1 MVHKYKTVIGRV
13 LAILLFLGALTIWAS
28 CARKGLVAEKYPA
41 EFYNVPKLL
50 LPVERNPKFIVYG
63 DNRPGWRFLEKFAK
77 KKNWGTWKMLIF
89 PFYELY
95 WLGNGFVGG
104 VNWLRHT
111 PDYGIRER
119 RMVRDAVYAEA
130 HGTQV
135 DFLLNT
141 GDMPTDGR
149 RPSHWETFLRE
160 NKVERSLLV
169 DFPYLVVSGNH
180 ERTNDL
186 EHGLPNY
193 QAIFDYPLFY
203 VLDFPDAVLFVVDSN
218 VIIDQYQFI
227 DDDVQEKLFQ
237 KWFISDDT
245 EQPGWLERELAV
257 RHKTFKMVALH
268 HPPISFGK
276 HHGNWTNPT
285 FGENNSQKR
294 RQLIKLFQEQDVQVV
309 FCGHEHLYEH
319 SIVTAHSNG
328 DTNQSAVHFIISGGG
343 GAPVRDATDA
353 KKLSKF
359 KANYRRE
366 EIDVRLIK
374 QETVYNYCRVKVEP
388 NELTTEVFEVTGD
401 SAQPLKLIETILV
414 KPKIFTPL
422 KN

>member
-1 MVHKYKTVIGRV
+1 MAVFGEICQEEE
-13 LAILLFLGALTIWAS
+13 LG
-28 CARKGLVAEKYPA
+28 
-41 EFYNVPKLL
+41 
-50 LPVERNPKFIVYG
+50 
-63 DNRPGWRFLEKFAK
+63 DLENAH
-77 KKNWGTWKMLIF
+77 F
-89 PFYELY
+89 PFYEALLVRQ
-95 WLGNGFVGG
+95 WICRWGQLAAAHAR
-104 VNWLRHT
+104 LR
-111 PDYGIRER
+111 DSRR

-149 RPSHWETFLRE
+149 RPSHWKTFLRE
-160 NKVERSLLV
+160 NKVERPLLV

-237 KWFISDDT
+237 KWFISDDP

-276 HHGNWTNPT
+276 HHGNWTNPA
-285 FGENNSQKR
+285 FGKNNSQKR

-328 DTNQSAVHFIISGGG
+328 NTNQSAVHFIISGGG

-353 KKLSKF
+353 KNCQNS
-359 KANYRRE
+359 RR
-366 EIDVRLIK
+366 I
-374 QETVYNYCRVKVEP
+374 TGVKR
-388 NELTTEVFEVTGD
+388 
-401 SAQPLKLIETILV
+401 
-414 KPKIFTPL
+414 
-422 KN
+422 